1 MNEWQMLHALAPE
14 ICVRE
19 ENHLFQLNIPVNFE

>member
-1 MNEWQMLHALAPE
+1 MNEWRMLHALAPE
-14 ICVRE
+14 IRVRE